1 MGHLVDAAGSMV
13 KDKKRAVEDKIKDAG
28 GLGKFLAGRLSGIGN
43 LKPSTPNPKVRTSYL
58 NTQTLNPEP

>member
-1 MGHLVDAAGSMV
+1 MV

-28 GLGKFLAGRLSGIGN
+28 GLGKFLAGGLSGIGN